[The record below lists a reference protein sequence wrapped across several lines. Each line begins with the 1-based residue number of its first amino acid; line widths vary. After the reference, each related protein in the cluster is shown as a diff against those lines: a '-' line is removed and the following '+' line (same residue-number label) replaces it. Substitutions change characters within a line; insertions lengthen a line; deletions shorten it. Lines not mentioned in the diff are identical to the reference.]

1 MLIGCLEGY
10 AKENKAEIQAV
21 EFMKTFVMANN
32 SETQHCL
39 EGEIWVCN
47 LLDFMHW

>member
-1 MLIGCLEGY
+1 MLVGRLEGY
-10 AKENKAEIQAV
+10 AKENKTEIQAV
-21 EFMKTFVMANN
+21 EFTRTFVMANN

>member
-1 MLIGCLEGY
+1 MLIGCLQGY
-10 AKENKAEIQAV
+10 AKENKTDIQAV

-39 EGEIWVCN
+39 EGEI
-47 LLDFMHW
+47 

>member
-1 MLIGCLEGY
+1 MLIGRLEGY

-21 EFMKTFVMANN
+21 EFMKTFVTANN

-39 EGEIWVCN
+39 EGEI
-47 LLDFMHW
+47 

>member
-1 MLIGCLEGY
+1 MLIGRLEGY

-32 SETQHCL
+32 SETQQCL

-47 LLDFMHW
+47 LLDFMRW